1 MKKITKIEPVQRK
14 NIDRLRV
21 AVYARVST
29 SSEEQLLSLENQKRH
44 YESRIKANPNWE
56 LIQVYFDEGVTGT
69 KLDKRDGL
77 KQLIGDCEAGK
88 IDFIMSKSISRFA
101 RNAIDCLNLVRKLTD
116 LNVHIEFEKE
126 NINTETMDSEMMLS
140 ILSGL
145 AENESKSNSENIQW
159 AIEKRYRDGTFKIGY
174 PPYGYDWVNGEMVI
188 NEEQAKV
195 VKSIYADVLV
205 GISTESI
212 AKDLNAKNVPTKKGK
227 NWHSTTIRG
236 IIKNEKYLGK
246 VLFGKTFTD
255 DNFNRKVN
263 RGEKNQ
269 YLMESHHDAI
279 IDEATFDKAQ
289 QMIRHHAK
297 SKNIQADHDKYKN
310 RYAFSGIIKCGECGG
325 AFKRRIQT
333 KSKDEK
339 YVAWS
344 CSNHLKDI
352 TTCSMKFIRDEQIK
366 QAFVTMMNKL
376 IFARKQVLEPL
387 VSSVRSEVYQYDGLN
402 QKEIDKRIDAIN
414 QQLFNLTKF
423 LSNGYIEQA
432 TYFSE
437 KNTLAHELQQLER
450 EKLTEVNS
458 QAGELN
464 VIKSLEELIAFTSKT
479 TEVEIYDESLF
490 AKFVKEINI
499 ATRQEV
505 VFVLYCGLKLKERMG

>member
-1 MKKITKIEPVQRK
+1 MVK
-14 NIDRLRV
+14 LRV

-44 YESRIKANPNWE
+44 YESRIKANSDWE

-77 KQLIGDCEAGK
+77 KQLIDDCEAGK
-88 IDFIMSKSISRFA
+88 IDFIMTKSISRFA
-101 RNAIDCLNLVRKLTD
+101 RNAIDCLNLVRKLMG

-159 AIEKRYRDGTFKIGY
+159 AIEKRYRDGTYKIGY
-174 PPYGYDWVNGEMVI
+174 PPYGYDWINGEMAI

-195 VKSIYADVLV
+195 VKNIYADVLA
-205 GISTESI
+205 GISSDAI
-212 AKDLNAKNVPTKKGK
+212 AKILNAKNVPTKKGK
-227 NWHSTTIRG
+227 IWHSTTIRA
-236 IIKNEKYLGK
+236 IVRNEKYLGK

-255 DNFNRKVN
+255 NNFNRKVN

-269 YLMESHHDAI
+269 YLMENHHAAI
-279 IDEATFDKAQ
+279 IDEETFNKAQ
-289 QMIRHHAK
+289 QMIAHHAK
-297 SKNIQADHDKYKN
+297 SKNIQAEESKYQN
-310 RYAFSGIIKCGECGG
+310 RYAFSGIIKCEECGG

-344 CSNHLKDI
+344 CSNHLKD
-352 TTCSMKFIRDEQIK
+352 TTSCSMKFIRDEQVK
-366 QAFVTMMNKL
+366 RAFTTMMNKL

-387 VSSVRSEVYQYDGLN
+387 VSTIHSTIYQQDGLD
-402 QKEIDKRIDAIN
+402 QSDFDKRVDEIN
-414 QQLFNLTKF
+414 QQLINLTKF

-437 KNTLAHELQQLER
+437 KNTLVNEMQQLEQQKLR
-450 EKLTEVNS
+450 EANWKTE
-458 QAGELN
+458 ELN
-464 VIKSLEELIAFTSKT
+464 ALKSLEELTTFTSKT
-479 TEVEIYDESLF
+479 TEVETYEESLF
-490 AKFVKEINI
+490 AKFVKEINVVS
-499 ATRQEV
+499 RQEI
-505 VFVLYCGLKLKERMG
+505 VFVLHCGLKLKERMN